1 MRNLVTTI
9 ICVALLV
16 GGCAAQDGSEPDA
29 DAQAIRE
36 AREVLGNAISQ
47 LGAAVVA
54 TEETVTSLRLG
65 DPPQPDERRAAIED
79 ARTGTLQA
87 LDDALSTTA
96 LNLPDEPAAV
106 RDAQEGWEA
115 ARTTGKQL
123 REAAEADLDHT
134 AHLADIDAELAE
146 IIASWDT
153 PGSYSQQVERFTSM
167 RNRARSIAR
176 DLREEEPRPDC
187 SSATD
192 RRREAAEWVAS
203 ATDELQT
210 LIESRRGEE
219 FDARR
224 QELEAEPYGFE
235 GVDGSPSGLLGRSD
249 ERDDECWRTEG
260 ATPTAAQAFDDA
272 IERIERALNPDP
284 S

>member
-16 GGCAAQDGSEPDA
+16 AGCAPQDGSEPDA

-47 LGAAVVA
+47 LGAAVVT

-65 DPPQPDERRAAIED
+65 DPAEPDARRAAVED
-79 ARTGTLQA
+79 ARTSTLQA

-96 LNLPDEPAAV
+96 LNLPDEPVEV

-115 ARTTGKQL
+115 ARTAAKDL
-123 REAAEADLDHT
+123 RDAAEADLDHIT
-134 AHLADIDAELAE
+134 RLADIDAELAE
-146 IIASWDT
+146 IVTSWDT

-167 RNRARSIAR
+167 RNRARSMASELQ
-176 DLREEEPRPDC
+176 DEEPRPGC
-187 SSATD
+187 SGATD
-192 RRREAAEWVAS
+192 RRRQAAEWVAS
-203 ATDELQT
+203 ATDELRT

-224 QELEAEPYGFE
+224 QELEAQPYGFE
-235 GVDGSPSGLLGRSD
+235 GVGGTPTGLLGQSD
-249 ERDDECWRTEG
+249 ERDEDCWRAEG
-260 ATPTAAQAFDDA
+260 ATPTATKAFEDA
-272 IERIERALNPDP
+272 IERIEQALNPDP

>member
-16 GGCAAQDGSEPDA
+16 GGCAAQDGSDPDA
-29 DAQAIRE
+29 DARAIRE

-54 TEETVTSLRLG
+54 TEETITALRLG
-65 DPPQPDERRAAIED
+65 DPAQPDGRRAAVED
-79 ARTGTLQA
+79 ARTGTLEA

-96 LNLPDEPAAV
+96 LDLPDEPAAV
-106 RDAQEGWEA
+106 AEAQEAWEA
-115 ARTTGKQL
+115 AMTAGQEL
-123 REAAEADLDHT
+123 RDAAEADLDHT
-134 AHLADIDAELAE
+134 GHLAQIDAELAE
-146 IIASWDT
+146 IVTSWDT

-167 RNRARSIAR
+167 RNRARSMAT
-176 DLREEEPRPDC
+176 DLQEEEPRPGC
-187 SSATD
+187 SGATD
-192 RRREAAEWVAS
+192 RRRQAAEWVAS
-203 ATDELQT
+203 ATDELRT

-235 GVDGSPSGLLGRSD
+235 GVDGQPDRLLGQLD
-249 ERDDECWRTEG
+249 EHDEECWQTEG
-260 ATPTAAQAFDDA
+260 ATPTATRAFDAA
-272 IERIERALNPDP
+272 IERIEQALNP